1 MLKFVKKVMA
11 IVLVLSLCGLGVLLA
26 DRQKL
31 NKEIVRLHVVANS
44 DSAEDQNIKLQVRD
58 ALLAYIEKNMQG
70 ITDAQRAKEYF
81 GEHLVQLEET
91 ANAVLSAFGS
101 VRAKVSLTK
110 EEFGIRQY
118 DTFTLPSG
126 VYDSL
131 RVEIGE
137 AAGQNW
143 WCVVFP
149 SLCTGS
155 CVEEFKDIAVSSGL
169 NDNLTNTLAEQK
181 GYKIR
186 FFFLDCLGRL
196 ENFFHRS

>member
-1 MLKFVKKVMA
+1 MFKFVKKVMA

-58 ALLAYIEKNMQG
+58 ALLAYIEKNMQN
-70 ITDAQRAKEYF
+70 ITNAQQAKAYLK
-81 GEHLVQLEET
+81 EHLAQLEQA
-91 ANAVLSAFGS
+91 ANTVLCAFGDD
-101 VRAKVSLTK
+101 RAKVSLTK
-110 EEFGIRQY
+110 EAFGIRRY

-131 RVEIGE
+131 RVEIGD

-155 CVEEFKDIAVSSGL
+155 CVDEFKDVAVSSGFD
-169 NDNLTNTLAEQK
+169 NDLTNTLAKQD
-181 GYKIR
+181 GYEIR

-196 ENFFHRS
+196 ENFFHIA